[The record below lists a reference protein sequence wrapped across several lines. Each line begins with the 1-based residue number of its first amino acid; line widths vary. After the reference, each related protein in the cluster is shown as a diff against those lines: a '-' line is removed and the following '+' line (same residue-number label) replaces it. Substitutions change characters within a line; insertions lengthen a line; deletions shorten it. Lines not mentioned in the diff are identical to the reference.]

1 MPGFCARIVL
11 AFILGIEL
19 FDHVVN
25 VGDPVEPGCGEKAK
39 WGKGLKMGGGGG
51 EKKPPGPKKK
61 KK

>member
-39 WGKGLKMGGGGG
+39 WGKGLKMGGG
-51 EKKPPGPKKK
+51 ESNAQDAY
-61 KK
+61 